1 MALITKSPKC
11 TKSKKLTVRNKFF
24 ILLFVPLFLVTGVNF
39 NLQAQQ
45 HRYLLHTD
53 ANISRL
59 KEQIKNDPEVK
70 KAWENQLKKAEE
82 ILTRERWGASDL
94 QELGLAYRMT
104 SDARFGEKIKKIL
117 IQVIA
122 QETWEGEDLLKRTPP
137 WRGGLGTAHT
147 SFYVAIGYDCAW
159 NYLTP
164 IERKQIAA
172 GIVKVG
178 IKPAMEDW
186 MTPETNL
193 HTFDTMGHNWWSACV
208 DMAGFAALAVKNEI
222 PEAQKWAEEISQ
234 TSVEWFNF
242 SGNVMDNKPVSF
254 DFDGGFYESINYAN
268 FGFSQY
274 LLFRLAFQNTLP
286 EVKMPEIPVM
296 EKMADFFIQ
305 TTYYSKNGPMSVNFG
320 DSNIK
325 RNGNACVVLLWNLGF
340 HKDRYA
346 WYLQKTLKGT
356 DKEGIELD
364 SPNGLILHP
373 DLPKLLD
380 LNLPGLPES
389 KLFSDM
395 GWAILRDSWSDDAT
409 MLGIKCG
416 MTWNHSHADAGSYIL
431 YHQGRN
437 LIIDSGN
444 SWYGSPTYSQYFC
457 QSEAHNV
464 VLFNGKAQNRKDP
477 YFGVKNEGH
486 LYNLL
491 DAGSLKYIYA
501 DATGPTSRWFTRNYR
516 HFLWIGNVIFV
527 IDDLESYEPGKF
539 EWLLHFDGESKRH
552 GLDLS
557 IKDGDAEVL
566 VRPLYPETFPDGGLP
581 HDFPEKMRL
590 EEKQGLKN
598 HQPHVKLSYWSVS
611 HFQDT
616 DRTKFVTAIILNK
629 NQFKSALPKI
639 ERFDGKDF
647 LGVRITQNGQ
657 TSEIYLNLLADGR
670 IKHRN
675 SLNLMN
681 GWNTDAYLT
690 ALTFPEG
697 VDRTLPRNIK
707 QLFIADGSFLR
718 RDGKPVIHA
727 LSKFFTVVD
736 YNGDNRIGQFHGQP
750 IVKVLMSA
758 DHKPGSVILNGQKQ
772 RISYHTET
780 KMIELNMNIHE

>member
-1 MALITKSPKC
+1 MIKY
-11 TKSKKLTVRNKFF
+11 F
-24 ILLFVPLFLVTGVNF
+24 ISIIVTLFLVTGVNF
-39 NLQAQQ
+39 NLQAQK

-59 KEQIKNDPEVK
+59 KEQIKNNPEVK
-70 KAWENQLKKAEE
+70 QAWENQLNKAEE
-82 ILTRERWGASDL
+82 ILKRERSGAPDL

-104 SDARFGEKIKKIL
+104 GDTRFAVKIKKIL
-117 IQVIA
+117 FQVIA
-122 QETWEGEDLLKRTPP
+122 QQTWEGEDLLKRTPP
-137 WRGGLGTAHT
+137 WRGGLGTSHT
-147 SFYVAIGYDCAW
+147 SFVVAIGYDCIW
-159 NYLTP
+159 NFLTP
-164 IERKQIAA
+164 AERKQIAA

-186 MTPETNL
+186 MTPATNL

-208 DMAGFAALAVKNEI
+208 DMAGFAALAVRDEL
-222 PEAQKWAEEISQ
+222 PEAQKWAEEISK
-234 TSVEWFNF
+234 TSVEWFSF

-254 DFDGGFYESINYAN
+254 DRDGGFYESINYAGY
-268 FGFSQY
+268 GFSQY
-274 LLFRLAFQNTLP
+274 LLFRLAFQNVLP
-286 EVKMPEIPVM
+286 EVKLPGIPVM

-320 DSNIK
+320 DGNIK
-325 RNGNACVVLLWNLGF
+325 RNGNACVTLLWNLGF

-346 WYLQKTLKGT
+346 WYLDKTSQGT
-356 DKEGIELD
+356 DKEGMELN

-373 DLPKLLD
+373 DLPKPQD
-380 LNLPGLPES
+380 LKLPDLPDS

-395 GWAILRDSWSDDAT
+395 GWATLRDSWSDDAT

-431 YHQGRN
+431 FHKGKN

-444 SWYGSPTYSQYFC
+444 SSYVRPEYTQYYC

-464 VLFNGKAQNRKDP
+464 VLFNGKGQNRKDP

-486 LYNLL
+486 VYNLL
-491 DAGSLKYIYA
+491 DAGNLKYIFA

-516 HFLWIGNVIFV
+516 HFLWIGDVILV

-539 EWLLHFDGESKRH
+539 EWLLHYDGESKRH

-557 IKDGDAEVL
+557 VKDGDAEVL
-566 VRPLYPETFPDGGLP
+566 VRPLFPETFPDGGLP

-590 EEKQGLKN
+590 EEKQGLTD
-598 HQPHVKLSYWSVS
+598 HEPDVKQSYWSVS

-616 DRTKFVTAIILNK
+616 DRTKFVTAIILK
-629 NQFKSALPKI
+629 NNQDKTALPKI

-657 TSEIYLNLLADGR
+657 SSEIYLNLQADGR

-681 GWNTDAYLT
+681 GWDTDAYLM

-697 VDRTLPRNIK
+697 VDCSQPKNIK
-707 QLFIADGSFLR
+707 QLFIADGSYLR

-736 YNGDNRIGQFHGQP
+736 YDGDNRTVRFEGQP
-750 IVKVLMSA
+750 TVKLLMAA
-758 DHKPGSVILNGQKQ
+758 DRKPASVILNGQKQ
-772 RISYHTET
+772 KTSYNSES
-780 KMIELNMNIHE
+780 KMIDLNINTH

>member
-1 MALITKSPKC
+1 MLQITWSSKC
-11 TKSKKLTVRNKFF
+11 TKSIKLTVMIKYF
-24 ILLFVPLFLVTGVNF
+24 IPLFVTLFLVTGVHF
-39 NLQAQQ
+39 NLQAQKR
-45 HRYLLHTD
+45 RYLLHTD

-70 KAWENQLKKAEE
+70 KAWENQLNRAED
-82 ILTRERWGASDL
+82 ILKRERSGAPDL

-104 SDARFGEKIKKIL
+104 GDTRFAEKIKKIL
-117 IQVIA
+117 IQVTA
-122 QETWEGEDLLKRTPP
+122 QESWEGEDLLKRTPP
-137 WRGGLGTAHT
+137 WRGGLGTSHT

-159 NYLTP
+159 TYLTP
-164 IERKQIAA
+164 LERKQIAA

-186 MTPETNL
+186 VTPETNL

-208 DMAGFAALAVKNEI
+208 DMAGFEALAVRDEL
-222 PEAQKWAEEISQ
+222 PEAKKWAEEISK
-234 TSVEWFNF
+234 TTVEWFNF
-242 SGNVMDNKPVSF
+242 SGNVMDNKPISF
-254 DFDGGFYESINYAN
+254 DRDGGFYESINYAGY
-268 FGFSQY
+268 GFSQY
-274 LLFRLAFQNTLP
+274 LLFRLAFQNVLP

-325 RNGNACVVLLWNLGF
+325 RNGNACVTLLWNLGF
-340 HKDRYA
+340 HKDWYA
-346 WYLQKTLKGT
+346 WYLHKTSQGT
-356 DKEGIELD
+356 DKEGMELN

-373 DLPKLLD
+373 DLPKSQD
-380 LNLPGLPES
+380 LKLPDLPES

-395 GWAILRDSWSDDAT
+395 GWATLRDSWSDDAT

-431 YHQGRN
+431 FHKGKN

-444 SWYGSPTYSQYFC
+444 SFYGRPEYTQYYC

-486 LYNLL
+486 LYDLL
-491 DAGSLKYIYA
+491 DAGNLKYIFA

-516 HFLWIGNVIFV
+516 HFLWIGDVILV

-539 EWLLHFDGESKRH
+539 EWLLHYNGESKRR

-557 IKDGDAEVL
+557 VKDGDAEVL

-581 HDFPEKMRL
+581 HDFPEKMSL
-590 EEKQGLKN
+590 EEKQGLKD
-598 HQPHVKLSYWSVS
+598 HEPDLKQPYWSVS

-616 DRTKFVTAIILNK
+616 DRTKFVTAIILKEGQNM
-629 NQFKSALPKI
+629 SALPKI

-657 TSEIYLNLLADGR
+657 TSEIFLNLLADGR

-681 GWNTDAYLT
+681 GWDTDAYLM
-690 ALTFPEG
+690 ALTFQEG
-697 VDRTLPRNIK
+697 VDCSQPKNIK
-707 QLFIADGSFLR
+707 QLLIADGSYLR

-736 YNGDNRIGQFHGQP
+736 FAGDNRILRFEGQP
-750 IVKVLMSA
+750 TVTLLIAA
-758 DHKPGSVILNGQKQ
+758 DGKPASVILNGQKQ
-772 RISYHTET
+772 KTSYNSESR
-780 KMIELNMNIHE
+780 MIELNINKN